1 MPFYFCHFHC
11 QTLKKKWFSF
21 LRTPINYLLL
31 NLALADILFAV
42 FNVPHIFNKLSHIQ
56 HPDGVTGTVLCKL
69 VTDGQIASVGAV
81 ASFVT
86 LAAIAFER
94 YYAVVYPLGDK
105 NKFTIN
111 NLKVS
116 LNDVVFISS
125 A

>member
-1 MPFYFCHFHC
+1 M
-11 QTLKKKWFSF
+11 
-21 LRTPINYLLL
+21 
-31 NLALADILFAV
+31 

-94 YYAVVYPLGDK
+94 YYAVVYPLSDK
-105 NKFTIN
+105 GKLTECK
-111 NLKVS
+111 LKVKLDHCMS
-116 LNDVVFISS
+116 
-125 A
+125 